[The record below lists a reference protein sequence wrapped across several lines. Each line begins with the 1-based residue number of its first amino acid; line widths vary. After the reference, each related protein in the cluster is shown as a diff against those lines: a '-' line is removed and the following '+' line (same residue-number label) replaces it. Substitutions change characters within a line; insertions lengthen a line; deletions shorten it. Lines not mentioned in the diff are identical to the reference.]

1 MAALL
6 TVENLGVVYG
16 SGVRAVHNASL
27 KVESGELVAL
37 LGANGAGKTTLLRA
51 LSGLLSHHNGR
62 IVAGKATAL
71 GCDLLKISG
80 HARSAMGITQTF
92 EGRRILRDF
101 TVEENLQAGAIR
113 SRGDVV
119 RERIEELYA
128 KFPILEQRRR
138 QPAGLLSGG
147 EQQILAIARALMS
160 NPVLLMMDEPSL
172 GLAPIMITQIA
183 QTIRAVR
190 KLGKTVLL
198 VEQNA
203 HLALELADRAYI
215 MQNGAITDEGAAADL
230 KNQEMMTRFYI
241 GFGEGSMP
249 LRQRQTGRA
258 PL

>member
-6 TVENLGVVYG
+6 TVDNLGVVYG
-16 SGVRAVHNASL
+16 SGVRAVRDASL
-27 KVESGELVAL
+27 KVKSGELVAL

-62 IVAGKATAL
+62 IVAGSATAL
-71 GCDLLKISG
+71 GHDLAKLSG
-80 HARSAMGITQTF
+80 HARSAMRITQTF
-92 EGRRILRDF
+92 EGRRVLRDF
-101 TVEENLQAGAIR
+101 TVEENLQAGAIKFK
-113 SRGDVV
+113 GDVV
-119 RERIEELYA
+119 RRRMDELYA
-128 KFPILEQRRR
+128 TFPILEQRRA

-160 NPVLLMMDEPSL
+160 DPILLMMDEPSL

-215 MQNGAITDEGAAADL
+215 MQNGAITAEGAAAAL
-230 KNQEMMTRFYI
+230 KKQEMMTHFYI
-241 GFGEGSMP
+241 GFGEGTMP
-249 LRQRQTGRA
+249 LRERPGVSA
-258 PL
+258 PR